1 MLHRLTMVSM
11 DLHRQRVRDRR
22 RAQLARVLGADLRA
36 LRLRAGMTQ
45 QRLADE
51 LGVTRAYVS
60 IVEAGDCTP
69 SLARTL
75 ELRDVLLEPGASR
88 AA

>member
-1 MLHRLTMVSM
+1 
-11 DLHRQRVRDRR
+11 
-22 RAQLARVLGADLRA
+22 
-36 LRLRAGMTQ
+36 MTQ

-60 IVEAGDCTP
+60 IIETGDCAP
-69 SLARTL
+69 SLARAI